1 MANDEFTEGA
11 AFSRTPH
18 RAEKLTIGTPLSVR
32 FTETQL
38 LFVQRIA
45 DLNGMSQGEYIR
57 HLVDLDEEKE
67 RRIWAARNQLFA
79 PKAATPTHTTSD
91 GVERD

>member
-1 MANDEFTEGA
+1 MADAFNDTP
-11 AFSRTPH
+11 AFARPHPRT
-18 RAEKLTIGTPLSVR
+18 EKLTIGTPLSVR

-45 DLNGMSQGEYIR
+45 DFHGMSQGEYIR

-67 RRIWAARNQLFA
+67 RRIWVARNQLFA
-79 PKAATPTHTTSD
+79 PTSAPATHTASD
-91 GVERD
+91 RVDRD

>member
-1 MANDEFTEGA
+1 MANDDFNGPVFA
-11 AFSRTPH
+11 RQNART
-18 RAEKLTIGTPLSVR
+18 EKLTIGTPLSVR

-45 DLNGMSQGEYIR
+45 DFHGMSQGEYIR

-67 RRIWAARNQLFA
+67 RRIWVARNQLFA
-79 PKAATPTHTTSD
+79 PTSAPATHTASD
-91 GVERD
+91 RVDRD